1 MSHILRLRGGAGQGL
16 MTSRNGSLCGS
27 LSRLAGGCLVHG
39 IGAVMLLLYILLRR
53 ERIALAGAPRY
64 VYLVGFMGVAM
75 VVSSSFCAGRIG
87 AALTMAISVAGQMA
101 ASALVDHFGWFGV
114 PVVRWTWKRVPPC
127 LLILAGLALM
137 MW

>member
-1 MSHILRLRGGAGQGL
+1 MSHLLLLLGGACQGL
-16 MTSRNGSLCGS
+16 MTSFNGSLSGS
-27 LSRLAGGCLVHG
+27 LSLMEVCFIVHG
-39 IGAVMLLLYILLRR
+39 IGAVMLLGYILLRR

-75 VVSSSFCAGRIG
+75 VVSSSFCASRIG

-114 PVVRWTWKRVPPC
+114 PVVRWTWKRMPPC
-127 LLILAGLALM
+127 LVILAGLALM

>member
-1 MSHILRLRGGAGQGL
+1 MSHLLLLLGGACQGL
-16 MTSRNGSLCGS
+16 MTSFNGSLSGS
-27 LSRLAGGCLVHG
+27 LSLMEVCFIVHG
-39 IGAVMLLLYILLRR
+39 IGAVMLLGYILLRR

-75 VVSSSFCAGRIG
+75 VVSSSFCASRIG
-87 AALTMAISVAGQMA
+87 AALTMAISVA

-127 LLILAGLALM
+127 LVILAGLALM